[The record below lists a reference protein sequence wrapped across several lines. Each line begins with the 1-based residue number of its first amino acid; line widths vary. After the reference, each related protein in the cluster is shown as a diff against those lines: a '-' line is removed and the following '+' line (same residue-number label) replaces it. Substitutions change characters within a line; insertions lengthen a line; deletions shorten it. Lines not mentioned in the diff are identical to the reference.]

1 MPLNPGSGP
10 ASTAYSQTLDTM
22 LSTCLETYTKD
33 PVNLFL
39 DGGEK
44 FLATVASKGR
54 IFVVNDAAALRHPF
68 IYDHGEDSTYY
79 MPDDLGHASGTGNLS
94 NVATELLSQTAW
106 SMQAATRNINFPQS
120 QPAGN
125 LIDYVSNVMKA
136 NFSSILNEE
145 ECLFVRGVNT
155 ASGAEALNS
164 PFENDDAYNVGL
176 PMSLPAIYSVG
187 KVTATHTFGG
197 LACDDTTGNTRWA
210 PGGTAVSVSTGGGS
224 GGSANGDYGDT
235 RADLYSDLQKAI
247 LAHTYSETERPTN
260 MYTTS
265 GCFEAF
271 LKAFRVDAAL
281 PDPVSID
288 MGKEG
293 TIPFGGIT
301 IDWSRYLSLD
311 AVWDTDG
318 AADVST
324 VPMLGVNWNSLRL
337 NLVRSGSPSGNS
349 ADLTGKIGWINQVS
363 DLTPHP
369 LTVTLFKR
377 IEWKRQWSLDNGRRS
392 FFNLCGN
399 QNTDHA

>member
-106 SMQAATRNINFPQS
+106 SMHAATRNINFPQS

-136 NFSSILNEE
+136 NFASILNEE

-155 ASGAEALNS
+155 PTGAEALND
-164 PFENDDAYNVGL
+164 PFLGDENFSAGN
-176 PMSLPAIYSVG
+176 PCSLPAIFSTGV
-187 KVTATHTFGG
+187 VTAAHEFGG
-197 LACDDTTGNTRWA
+197 LSSDATNGKTRWA
-210 PGGTAVSVSTGGGS
+210 AGTTTVTAAGTS
-224 GGSANGDYGDT
+224 YGDGST
-235 RADLYSDLQKAI
+235 TAINRAMWTDLQKAI
-247 LAHTYSETERPTN
+247 INHSFSETERPTN
-260 MYTTS
+260 MYTTV
-265 GCFEAF
+265 GCFEAY
-271 LKAFRVDAAL
+271 LTSLRSEAAL
-281 PDPVSID
+281 PDPVQANL
-288 MGKEG
+288 GKEG

-301 IDWSRYLSLD
+301 IDWSRYLSAD
-311 AVWDTDG
+311 VVWDTDG
-318 AADVST
+318 AGSAST
-324 VPMLGVNWNSLRL
+324 ANVPMLGVNWNSLRL
-337 NLVRSGSPSGNS
+337 NLVRAGSPSGNS

-363 DLTPHP
+363 GLNPHP
-369 LTVTLFKR
+369 LTVVLFKR